1 MLRSLFNPGASA
13 GTMIIDA
20 RSYESADDSV
30 TTIAIKKS
38 AIMPFDVNHLWPL
51 ITHSSPFS
59 SAVVFNRVGSEPA
72 VSGSV
77 IENAD
82 RILPS
87 SSGCN
92 QRVFCSSV
100 PKWAR
105 ISELPESGAWV
116 PTTIGHQTV

>member
-1 MLRSLFNPGASA
+1 MLRTFFSPGASA

-20 RSYESADDSV
+20 RSYASADGSV

-38 AIMPFDVNHLWPL
+38 AIMPFEVNHLWPL

-87 SSGCN
+87 SSG
-92 QRVFCSSV
+92 
-100 PKWAR
+100 
-105 ISELPESGAWV
+105 
-116 PTTIGHQTV
+116 GHQPYLGSPAP